1 HPGCAEHRAGKRPQ
15 GTGSE
20 AGSAGHLCGRSRR
33 GQRAKGLGPPG
44 CAHLVQ
50 EQVRPRL
57 ADLAL
62 PDRRVLEHH
71 PRGRPVAVHGD
82 PLSMSVYS
90 YAQRG
95 AGRFGELGEVTEL
108 TEAAPAIFPQTPG
121 SLDWLLGP
129 ALQELPQS
137 GAAFRVAVFGA
148 EGAKG
153 RPVMVF
159 LPGGGFVSGAGTV
172 RWYDAQNCAEKQNC
186 VVVMVNYRSGLL
198 AHRQQVGGGN
208 LPVEELLLA
217 LKWV

>member
-1 HPGCAEHRAGKRPQ
+1 HPGCAEHRAGKGDQ

-20 AGSAGHLCGRSRR
+20 AGSAGHLRGGSRR
-33 GQRAKGLGPPG
+33 RQRTKGLGPPG

-71 PRGRPVAVHGD
+71 PRSRPVAVHGD
-82 PLSMSVYS
+82 PLGMSVYS

-95 AGRFGELGEVTEL
+95 SDRFGQLGEVTGL
-108 TEAAPAIFPQTPG
+108 TEAEPAVFPQTPG

-137 GAAFRVAVFGA
+137 EDAFQIAVFA
-148 EGAKG
+148 PEGA
-153 RPVMVF
+153 RDLPVMVF

-172 RWYDAQNCAEKQNC
+172 RWYDAQNF
-186 VVVMVNYRSGLL
+186 
-198 AHRQQVGGGN
+198 
-208 LPVEELLLA
+208 
-217 LKWV
+217 